1 MATPN
6 EMIELLF
13 RAREMIRINSGALA
27 VVGNSM
33 GIMASIEPGLNANA
47 VMCAEINKMIEEFYA
62 DET

>member
-6 EMIELLF
+6 EMMDLLV

-33 GIMASIEPGLNANA
+33 GIMESISPGLNANA
-47 VMCAEINKMIEEFYA
+47 LICAEINKMIEEFYA